1 MKPSSLRAEPRPAP
15 KMPDPS
21 SSRTARSTAS
31 RALPPSSST
40 CQPARAATRQP
51 SRCRPWSG
59 GAMSNAPPWTAIAG
73 VPLVDVMCP
82 VSSPIGPVA
91 LRPWPVS
98 ARTTVP
104 AVPPIVGSG
113 QAGVRGG
120 RRRLDEHS
128 LREQVAHR
136 VADLVIA
143 DLDDVA
149 AGLADRGKD
158 LARPRRP
165 VDPDAFGDRRGGRHG
180 DGVGLAGP
188 EGASER
194 RARIAL
200 DADQPRE
207 PLDHARRPQPAEA
220 EVGAE
225 EQRAATQ
232 GSDDGIGRPAPELL
246 EDLVGEGRGAGQECR
261 LPEVR
266 GIGDLG
272 AGVLERASR
281 LLAGRRPGSRHGHDD
296 GAVRPSLEQLG
307 RRGVGRHEQRAGAA
321 RLAPHRRRTMRRR
334 SRTSRR
340 RSRAR
345 PGPAATRPSRW
356 SHGP

>member
-1 MKPSSLRAEPRPAP
+1 
-15 KMPDPS
+15 
-21 SSRTARSTAS
+21 
-31 RALPPSSST
+31 
-40 CQPARAATRQP
+40 
-51 SRCRPWSG
+51 
-59 GAMSNAPPWTAIAG
+59 MSNAPPWTAIAG
-73 VPLVDVMCP
+73 RAARRRHVP
-82 VSSPIGPVA
+82 SISAIGPVA
-91 LRPWPVS
+91 LRPWPVI

-120 RRRLDEHS
+120 RRRLDEHA

-136 VADLVIA
+136 VADVVIA

-149 AGLADRGKD
+149 AGLADRGED
-158 LARPRRP
+158 LARSRRP
-165 VDPDAFGDRRGGRHG
+165 VDPDAFGDRRRGRHG
-180 DGVGLAGP
+180 DGVGLAGS
-188 EGASER
+188 ERASER

-200 DADQPRE
+200 DADQPRD

-220 EVGAE
+220 DVGAE
-225 EQRAATQ
+225 EQRAAAQ
-232 GSDDGIGRPAPELL
+232 GSDDGIGRDPAQLFEH
-246 EDLVGEGRGAGQECR
+246 LVGEGRGAGQECR

-296 GAVRPSLEQLG
+296 GAMRPSLEQLG
-307 RRGVGRHEQRAGAA
+307 RRGVGRHEQPEAQPGS
-321 RLAPHRRRTMRRR
+321 RRIGGERCARR

-345 PGPAATRPSRW
+345 PGPAATRRSRW